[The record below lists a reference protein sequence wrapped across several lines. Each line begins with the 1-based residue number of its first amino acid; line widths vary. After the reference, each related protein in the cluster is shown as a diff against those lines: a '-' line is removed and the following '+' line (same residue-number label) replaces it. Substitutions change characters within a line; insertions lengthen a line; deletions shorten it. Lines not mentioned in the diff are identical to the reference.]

1 MSVAADARGGD
12 DAPDAVEALDR
23 TSAYAVVGA
32 GSSGLAA
39 IKNLR
44 EHGFEAE
51 GFEREDDVGG
61 NWNFRKQGSRVYA
74 NTHMI
79 SSKPFTQF
87 PDFPMPDRFPDFP
100 HQRQVLE
107 YFRAYR
113 RHFGLDRAIRFSTEV
128 ERVEPWDGGKAW
140 DVAVRRP
147 DGTLQTGRY
156 AGVVVA
162 NGHNWNPKLPDYEG
176 LASFAGETMHSA
188 DYKDAS
194 VLRGKRVLVVGGG
207 NTGCD
212 IVVDAAQQ
220 ADQAIHSTRRGYW
233 YAPKYIMGRPSDQVG
248 DLLAGLLGS
257 LRLPA
262 AVYRRLGERTLRLT
276 VGDQRRYGLPLPDHH
291 LYETHPIVNSL
302 LLYHLGHGDIAVK
315 PDVARFEP
323 DGVVFADGSRAEVD
337 LVVFATGYLV
347 RFDFLDDEHLS
358 MTGGRPRLHQ
368 HVFSPRYD
376 NLFVAGL
383 IQPDSGQFT
392 LAHWQTVAIARSLA
406 ARAERPEAFRR
417 FRAEVVALAGNA
429 WSGGTAY
436 KDSTRHWFEVNHVAY
451 ARGLERTINLLD
463 GFEGRDG

>member
-1 MSVAADARGGD
+1 MSVTAGERGADQ
-12 DAPDAVEALDR
+12 PDAAGEVLDR
-23 TSAYAVVGA
+23 TSTYAVVGA

-39 IKNLR
+39 LKNLR
-44 EHGFEAE
+44 EHGFDAQ

-61 NWNFRKQGSRVYA
+61 NWNFRKAGSRVYA

-79 SSKPFTQF
+79 SSKPFTQY

-100 HQRQVLE
+100 HQRQLLE

-113 RHFGLDRAIRFSTEV
+113 RHFGLDEAIRFSTVV
-128 ERVEPWDGGKAW
+128 ERAEPWDGGKAW
-140 DVAVRRP
+140 DVTVRGG
-147 DGTLQTGRY
+147 DGRRETGRY

-162 NGHNWNPKLPDYEG
+162 NGHNWSPKLPDYDG
-176 LASFAGETMHSA
+176 LASYQGETMHSA
-188 DYKDAS
+188 DYKEPS
-194 VLRGKRVLVVGGG
+194 VLRGRRVLVVGGG

-220 ADQAIHSTRRGYW
+220 ADLAVHSTRRGYW

-248 DLLAGLLGS
+248 DLLAGLLQT
-257 LRLPA
+257 LRLPH
-262 AVYRRLGERTLRLT
+262 AVYRALGERTLRLS
-276 VGDQRRYGLPLPDHH
+276 VGDQRRFGLPRPDHR

-302 LLYHLGHGDIAVK
+302 LLYHVGHGDIVVK
-315 PDVARFEP
+315 ADVARFEP
-323 DGVVFADGSRAEVD
+323 DGVVFTDGSRETVD

-347 RFDFLDDEHLS
+347 RFDFLDGEHLG
-358 MTGGRPRLHQ
+358 MAGGRPRLHQ
-368 HVFSPRYD
+368 HVFAPRYD

-406 ARAERPEAFRR
+406 ARAERPEAFGR
-417 FRAEVVALAGNA
+417 FRAEVEASAGKV
-429 WSGGTAY
+429 WSGGTVY

-451 ARGLERTINLLD
+451 ARGLERTINQLD
-463 GFEGRDG
+463 GLRAGG